1 MSTVT
6 PLRAVIT
13 DGTCTMWTAPPYGVR
28 TRASIRPQAS
38 LTGSRT
44 TSMDQD
50 TLNDMPGCGLG
61 LGSLVHTDTMATSSG
76 PTPLVFHEESSLL
89 RAVYYMLVRLER
101 LQAAGKIVDPS
112 VDLNLWVVDGEL
124 TLIDERLVDPA
135 DLANPADPNFVS
147 VAQGNFT
154 LARRI
159 LVALPDL
166 LQKGSGKKV
175 KVDKTVLQAARYLG
189 SFAASAS
196 NLEDLLQDVQG
207 YLDGLGARLEW
218 PYLAQ
223 GTSGCV
229 VGDKDPDLAHKLM
242 FSYVNDEHVRMEAAM
257 SALIQTLDPG
267 GEWSL
272 VPTIG
277 EPVASVMDLPV
288 STVSNCGPHELSAGN
303 ITVVDMRRGLGTLH
317 ALEATSVLTDAFVH
331 AVSPL
336 FVGLK
341 VMQDNGMAHLDIKPD
356 NVVFHGGV
364 FKYIDFGLTTNSVDG
379 LLRVQSLLV
388 QPANHFPPEFMCWL
402 AFQNGITMNDLELG
416 TYDILNKWWDTLP
429 EFYKSL
435 YGFHALQPAGL
446 KVVRAGLVL
455 VAQQF
460 YAQQHMSIQDFL
472 AAVSSWQLGMALAV
486 AIHDAL
492 ERHGSMDHLPP
503 NVQRKITNLRV
514 LAHEMCKLD
523 ARTRFTPE
531 VALQQYLTFRD
542 T

>member
-6 PLRAVIT
+6 PLRAMIT

-50 TLNDMPGCGLG
+50 ALNHMPGCGLG

-101 LQAAGKIVDPS
+101 LQAAGQIVDPS
-112 VDLNLWVVDGEL
+112 LDLNLWVVDGEL
-124 TLIDERLVDPA
+124 TLIDERLVNPA
-135 DLANPADPNFVS
+135 DLADPPDPKYGSDTQSNF
-147 VAQGNFT
+147 A
-154 LARRI
+154 LARRV
-159 LVALPDL
+159 LLELPDL
-166 LQKGSGKKV
+166 LQKSSGKNL
-175 KVDKTVLQAARYLG
+175 DENVLYAAIKLG
-189 SFAASAS
+189 SLAISAS
-196 NLEDLLQDVQG
+196 NLGDLLRDVQAL
-207 YLDGLGARLEW
+207 LDGLGARLEW

-223 GTSGCV
+223 GTTGCV
-229 VGDKDPDLAHKLM
+229 VGDKDPDLAHKLV
-242 FSYVNDEHVRMEAAM
+242 FASVSDNHVRMETAM

-267 GEWSL
+267 AEWSL

-277 EPVASVMDLPV
+277 KPVPSVMDLPV

-303 ITVVDMRRGLGTLH
+303 ITVLDMRRGLGTLH
-317 ALEATSVLTDAFVH
+317 ALDASSVLTDAFVH

-341 VMQDNGMAHLDIKPD
+341 VMQDNGVAHFDIKSE

-364 FKYIDFGLTTNSVDG
+364 FKYIDFGLTTKSVDG
-379 LLRVQSLLV
+379 LLRVGSLLV
-388 QPANHFPPEFMCWL
+388 HPSHHFPPEFVCWL

-446 KVVRAGLVL
+446 KLVRAGLVL

-472 AAVSSWQLGMALAV
+472 AAVSSWQLGMALAL

-503 NVQRKITNLRV
+503 NVQRKIVNLRV